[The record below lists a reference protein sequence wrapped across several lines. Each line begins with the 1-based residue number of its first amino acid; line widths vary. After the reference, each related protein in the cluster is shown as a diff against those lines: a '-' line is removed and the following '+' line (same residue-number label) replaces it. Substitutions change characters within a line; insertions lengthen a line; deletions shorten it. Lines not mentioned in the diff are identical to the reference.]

1 MADPYDASEFFQPW
15 ERNVDSWDGLLDEIK
30 LISSA
35 YPGDSFVWRGQSDAS
50 WGVKSSLYRS
60 LEKEHA
66 VQPTEDNLIAAE
78 RELLRLARIDW
89 RLDGIPALQLF
100 AQLQHVGA
108 PTRLLDVTLNPLI
121 AAWFAV
127 CGTADG
133 KDARLFAFVNNRRPL
148 QLNSSWNTNT
158 PRWHRL
164 RSVDARRAVNWG
176 TGLGRKIWRPP
187 ALHNRIPAQNAA
199 FIVDGVPL
207 DTAETGRI
215 VPDDRSRWTP
225 EQVRN
230 YASVPLKLSRPR
242 EGRLPKDN
250 APVFTYRIAHNAKE
264 QIKHELEDRFGFRF
278 ATIYADIEG
287 LAQYVRETKW
297 LSYLSHPD

>member
-1 MADPYDASEFFQPW
+1 MADPYDASELFQPW
-15 ERNVDSWDGLLDEIK
+15 EKTIDDWNGLLAEIK
-30 LISSA
+30 FISSA

-60 LEKEHA
+60 LERELES
-66 VQPTEDNLIAAE
+66 PPSEDDLISAE
-78 RELLRLARIDW
+78 RKLLRLARIDW

-100 AQLQHVGA
+100 ARLQHVGA
-108 PTRLLDVTLNPLI
+108 PTRLLDVTVNPLI

-127 CGTADG
+127 SADCD
-133 KDARLFAFVNNRRPL
+133 KDSRLFAFVNNRRPL

-158 PRWHRL
+158 PRWHNL
-164 RSVDARRAVNWG
+164 HSDDARRTVNWG

-215 VPDDRSRWTP
+215 VPDDDSRWAVD
-225 EQVRN
+225 QLRKYV
-230 YASVPLKLSRPR
+230 SVPLKLSRPR
-242 EGRLPKDN
+242 EGRLPRDN
-250 APVFTYRIAHNAKE
+250 APVFTYVIRSRGKKE
-264 QIKHELEDRFGFRF
+264 IKHELEDRFGFRF

-287 LAQYVRETKW
+287 LAQYVRETNW
-297 LSYLSHPD
+297 LGDLTHQG